1 VRLPA
6 EQIRIGFLAVVWVVE
21 QVSDHSSFFQ
31 TKSGANMRVNVSVVK
46 LPMRRMQRAMDS
58 AGPMPVQN
66 FGTVALQFDAS
77 QSSMWITMQSQER
90 RPLNFSRE
98 LLDAFEQAFTTYE
111 SNGGEWQE
119 DGLEAQ
125 PIHYAILRSGHPN
138 YFNIG
143 GDLGYFQSCIEL
155 RDFSALRAYSMR
167 CLDLTCRWFGAVTQR
182 TTTIALV
189 QGRALGGGFETALAS
204 DYVIAEEQ
212 AEFGLPEVLF
222 GLFPCT
228 GAMSL
233 LTRRIGLSAAE
244 NMMRGGRVYS
254 AAALLELG
262 VIDHV
267 CPTGEGE
274 RFTRDFVASH
284 AKVRPARHA
293 LQRAKRRMMPLD
305 REEMTA
311 VVEDWVDVARQ
322 LKPENLRVLDTLI
335 RMQASEFVRES
346 CSMHDAG

>member
-1 VRLPA
+1 MRMNA
-6 EQIRIGFLAVVWVVE
+6 SVVE
-21 QVSDHSSFFQ
+21 
-31 TKSGANMRVNVSVVK
+31 
-46 LPMRRMQRAMDS
+46 LPVRRMPRALDQ
-58 AGPMPVQN
+58 AGPMPVRN
-66 FGTVALQFDAS
+66 LGIVDLQFDAR
-77 QSSMWITMQSQER
+77 QSSMWTTMRAREH

-98 LLDAFEQAFTTYE
+98 LLDAFEQAFATYE
-111 SNGGEWQE
+111 SNGGVWQE
-119 DGLEAQ
+119 DGLEEQ
-125 PIHYAILRSGHPN
+125 PIHYAILRSDHPI
-138 YFNIG
+138 YFNVG
-143 GDLGYFQSCIEL
+143 GDLGYFQSCIE
-155 RDFSALRAYSMR
+155 RADFAALRAYSMR
-167 CLDLTCRWFGAVTQR
+167 CLDLTYRWFGSVTQR

-244 NMMRGGRVYS
+244 KMMQSGRIYS
-254 AAALLELG
+254 ATALHEMG

-274 RFTRDFVASH
+274 RFTRDFIAAH

-293 LQRAKRRMMPLD
+293 MQRAKRRMMPLD

-322 LKPENLRVLDTLI
+322 LQPENLRVLDTLI
-335 RMQASEFVRES
+335 RMQANEFGR
-346 CSMHDAG
+346 

>member
-1 VRLPA
+1 MRLN
-6 EQIRIGFLAVVWVVE
+6 
-21 QVSDHSSFFQ
+21 
-31 TKSGANMRVNVSVVK
+31 TSVVS
-46 LPMRRMQRAMDS
+46 LPLRRMQRATDS
-58 AGPMPVQN
+58 AGPMPVRSL
-66 FGTVALQFDAS
+66 GRVDLEFDAS
-77 QSSMWITMQSQER
+77 QSSMWITMRAREH

-98 LLDAFEQAFTTYE
+98 LLDAFEQAFSTYE
-111 SNGGEWQE
+111 SNGGVWQ
-119 DGLEAQ
+119 DDHLEGM
-125 PIHYAILRSGHPN
+125 PIHYAVLRSDHPT
-138 YFNIG
+138 YFNVG
-143 GDLGYFQSCIEL
+143 GDLGYFQSCIE
-155 RDFSALRAYSMR
+155 RGDFAALRAYSMR
-167 CLDLTCRWFGAVTQR
+167 CLDMTYRWFGAVTQR
-182 TTTIALV
+182 ATTVALV

-204 DYVIAEEQ
+204 DYVIAEEK

-244 NMMRGGRVYS
+244 KMMQSGQVYS
-254 AAALLELG
+254 AAALHEMG

-267 CPTGEGE
+267 CPSGEGE
-274 RFTRDFVASH
+274 RFTRDFIASH

-322 LKPENLRVLDTLI
+322 LQPENLRVLDTLI
-335 RMQASEFVRES
+335 RMQGNES
-346 CSMHDAG
+346 RR